1 MSVPDWF
8 VFRGTAEPHDGI
20 DRLPP
25 PPPWRAFDGGP
36 VHTRVPPLGTESTRR
51 LGVNAHSGAGP
62 AWRTEELELV
72 NAALYLR
79 RPLLVTGDPGAG
91 KSTLAH
97 ALAHELGLGRV
108 LRWPVVSRT
117 TLRDG
122 LYAYDAIARLQ
133 DSQLGRTHV
142 PAPDPPPAPEP
153 ATDPASASHPGSA
166 PDSGRDSGSAP
177 DPAVDP
183 DSERGPGRR
192 EEVSRIPSGGQSIGR
207 YLRLGPLGTALLPY
221 ERPRVLLIDELDKS
235 DIDLPNDLLNV
246 LEEGE
251 FTLPELERI
260 ADREPETQVLTDDG
274 ERAVVAGG
282 RVQCRAFPLVVMTS
296 NGERDFP
303 APLLRRCLHL
313 DLPSPGNVRAGA
325 DRLAAMVH
333 AHFGDEGVAER
344 EELIRS
350 FLTSSPGSLR
360 AADQLLNA
368 IYLTQQAATG
378 QDTDRERLADL
389 LMRPLDAGE
398 RGPR

>member
-8 VFRGTAEPHDGI
+8 VFRGTGEPHDGI

-25 PPPWRAFDGGP
+25 PPPWRDFDGGP
-36 VHTRVPPLGTESTRR
+36 AVPGVPRLGSESGRR
-51 LGVNAHSGAGP
+51 LGTSTGGTP
-62 AWRTEELELV
+62 GGTWRTEELELI

-79 RPLLVTGDPGAG
+79 RPLLVTGDPGSG

-108 LRWPVVSRT
+108 LRWPIVSRA
-117 TLRDG
+117 TLREG

-133 DSQLGRTHV
+133 DAQLARQQ
-142 PAPDPPPAPEP
+142 
-153 ATDPASASHPGSA
+153 ASSA
-166 PDSGRDSGSAP
+166 
-177 DPAVDP
+177 
-183 DSERGPGRR
+183 E
-192 EEVSRIPSGGQSIGR
+192 GGGEGGIGR
-207 YLRLGPLGTALLPY
+207 YLRLGPMGTALLPY
-221 ERPRVLLIDELDKS
+221 ERPRVLLVDELDKS

-260 ADREPETQVLTDDG
+260 ADREPRTDVLTDDG
-274 ERAVVAGG
+274 TRVAVEGG
-282 RVQCRAFPLVVMTS
+282 RVRCRAFPVVVMTS

-303 APLLRRCLHL
+303 PPLLRRCLHL
-313 DLPSPGNVRAGA
+313 DLPSPGNDQAGA
-325 DRLAAMVH
+325 DRLAALVH
-333 AHFGDEGVAER
+333 AHFGQEGARPDGGPDGSADGDLAR

-368 IYLTQQAATG
+368 VYLTQQVATPAL
-378 QDTDRERLADL
+378 DRERLAQL
-389 LMRPLDAGE
+389 LMRPLDSGE